1 MVRQEDP
8 APLPPHPQ
16 LVLCSLSVL
25 LTGIL
30 VGVQCFAFLEGW
42 ARSHLPVYAACF
54 SCVSAGTRQILCKTG
69 FVVWLL
75 NSSSGFLCAS
85 QASSLLVHLL
95 RHPMGAEEGPSS
107 AGHSWAPNSTGT
119 WLWFLRH
126 LPLGGGINTV
136 TSGQAGLAFRLSEH
150 VPTVP
155 LLNARACGREK
166 QFSRWGQRG
175 GTAC

>member
-1 MVRQEDP
+1 MGALQPLSFAHRDP
-8 APLPPHPQ
+8 GGCAVFRIPGRMGEATSPCICCLLLLCLCGNTSNPLQ
-16 LVLCSLSVL
+16 N
-25 LTGIL
+25 
-30 VGVQCFAFLEGW
+30 GV
-42 ARSHLPVYAACF
+42 
-54 SCVSAGTRQILCKTG
+54 
-69 FVVWLL
+69 VVWLL

-107 AGHSWAPNSTGT
+107 AGHSWAPHSTGT

-136 TSGQAGLAFRLSEH
+136 TSEQAGLAFRLSEH